1 VSGIAEDVNESI
13 WAPPLRRFAQ
23 VAWPIAGQ
31 IVLLTFLREGQQ
43 ATVLQLAAEREMGT
57 RWVVLVAAGLF
68 AAVGLELAQ
77 IKTGQAEQWPN
88 RPVTMVVPF
97 AAGGPTD
104 VVGRIVADQL
114 SNILGQ
120 QVVVENVGGAGGMT
134 GAQRVALANPDG
146 YQVLLGTVGTQA
158 YNQTLYK
165 KPLYNAVDDFTPVVL
180 IAEQP
185 LVLVVPKDLPAD
197 SLKSFTE
204 YVKANAA
211 KLSFGSGGSGSAT
224 HLGCVLL
231 NTAIGVNVQHVPY
244 RGSAPAMQDLIAG
257 RINYLCD
264 AVSTALP
271 QIKSGA
277 VKPIAVLARH
287 RSAVLPDVPTAE
299 EQGLA
304 GFEANN
310 WIGLFFPRN
319 TPEPIV
325 QKLHDAT
332 VKAMA
337 APSLRTRM
345 EAIGTDLV
353 SADRTGS
360 DYLKRFV
367 SSEIAKWAVPIKASG
382 VSVD

>member
-1 VSGIAEDVNESI
+1 M
-13 WAPPLRRFAQ
+13 L
-23 VAWPIAGQ
+23 
-31 IVLLTFLREGQQ
+31 
-43 ATVLQLAAEREMGT
+43 T
-57 RWVVLVAAGLF
+57 RWS
-68 AAVGLELAQ
+68 AVGLAGLVLA
-77 IKTGQAEQWPN
+77 GLLAALGLAHVWVARADWPS
-88 RPVTMVVPF
+88 RPITMVVPF

-104 VVGRIVADQL
+104 VVGRVIADRL
-114 SNILGQ
+114 SEILGQ
-120 QVVVENVGGAGGMT
+120 QVIVENVGGAGGMT
-134 GAQRVALANPDG
+134 GAQRVVLASPDG

-165 KPLYNAVDDFTPVVL
+165 KPLYNSINDFTPVVL

-185 LVLVVPKDLPAD
+185 LVLIVNKDFPVD
-197 SLKSFTE
+197 SLGKFTA
-204 YVKANAA
+204 YVKANAT

-231 NTAIGVNVQHVPY
+231 NTAIGVTVQHVPY

-271 QIKSGA
+271 QIKAGS

-287 RSAVLPDVPTAE
+287 RSAVLPDVLTAQ

-319 TPEPIV
+319 TPEVIV
-325 QKLHDAT
+325 RHLHDAT
-332 VKAMA
+332 IKAMNTPA
-337 APSLRTRM
+337 LRTRM

-353 SADRTGS
+353 SADRTSS
-360 DYLKRFV
+360 DYLKHFV
-367 SSEIAKWAVPIKASG
+367 GSEIEKWSVPIKASG

>member
-1 VSGIAEDVNESI
+1 MRKRWIVLGVAGLLAAAGIALAHMKI
-13 WAPPLRRFAQ
+13 AQ
-23 VAWPIAGQ
+23 AD
-31 IVLLTFLREGQQ
+31 
-43 ATVLQLAAEREMGT
+43 
-57 RWVVLVAAGLF
+57 
-68 AAVGLELAQ
+68 
-77 IKTGQAEQWPN
+77 QWPT

-104 VVGRIVADQL
+104 VVGRIVAERL
-114 SNILGQ
+114 SDILGQ
-120 QVVVENVGGAGGMT
+120 QVIVENVGGAGGMT
-134 GAQRVALANPDG
+134 GAQRVAQAAPDG

-165 KPLYNAVDDFTPVVL
+165 KPLYNANSDFAPVVL

-185 LVLVVPKDLPAD
+185 LVLVVQRDFPAD
-197 SLKSFTE
+197 SLKKFAS
-204 YVKANAA
+204 YVKANAP
-211 KLSFGSGGSGSAT
+211 KLTFGSGGSGSAT

-231 NTAIGVNVQHVPY
+231 NSAIGVNVQHVPY

-271 QIKSGA
+271 QIKAGT
-277 VKPIAVLARH
+277 VRPIAVLARH
-287 RSAVLPDVPTAE
+287 RSPVLPDVPTAQ

-319 TPEPIV
+319 TPDAIV
-325 QKLHDAT
+325 RQLHDAT
-332 VKAMA
+332 IKAMNTPA
-337 APSLRTRM
+337 LHARM

-353 SADRTGS
+353 GSDRTS
-360 DYLKRFV
+360 TEYLKQFV
-367 SSEIAKWAVPIKASG
+367 SSEIEKWAVPIKASG

>member
-1 VSGIAEDVNESI
+1 MLTRRNGLLVVGLIA
-13 WAPPLRRFAQ
+13 
-23 VAWPIAGQ
+23 VAAS
-31 IVLLTFLREGQQ
+31 L
-43 ATVLQLAAEREMGT
+43 LAAGGLAALR
-57 RWVVLVAAGLF
+57 VAHAD
-68 AAVGLELAQ
+68 V
-77 IKTGQAEQWPN
+77 WPS

-104 VVGRIVADQL
+104 VVARVVADRL
-114 SNILGQ
+114 GDILGQ
-120 QVVVENVGGAGGMT
+120 QMVVENVGGAGGMT
-134 GAQRVALANPDG
+134 GAQRVALASADG

-165 KPLYNAVDDFTPVVL
+165 KPLYNAVSDFTPVVL

-185 LVLVVPKDLPAD
+185 LVLVVPKDFPAD
-197 SLKSFTE
+197 SLKSFTA
-204 YVKANAA
+204 YVKANAP
-211 KLSFGSGGSGSAT
+211 KLAFGSGGAGSAT

-231 NTAIGVNVQHVPY
+231 DTAIAVNVQHVPY

-264 AVSTALP
+264 AVSTSLP
-271 QIKSGA
+271 HIKSGA
-277 VKPIAVLARH
+277 IKPIAVLARR

-319 TPEPIV
+319 TPDPIV
-325 QKLHDAT
+325 RKLHDAT
-332 VKAMA
+332 IKAMA
-337 APSLRTRM
+337 TPALRTRM

-353 SADRTGS
+353 SADRTS
-360 DYLKRFV
+360 TDYLKHFV
-367 SSEIAKWAVPIKASG
+367 SSEIAKWATPIKASG
-382 VSVD
+382 VSID